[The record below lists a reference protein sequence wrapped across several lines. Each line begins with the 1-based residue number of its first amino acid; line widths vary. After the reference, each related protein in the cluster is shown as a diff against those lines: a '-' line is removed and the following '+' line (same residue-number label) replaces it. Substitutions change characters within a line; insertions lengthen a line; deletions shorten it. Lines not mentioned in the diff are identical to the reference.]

1 MHDEDTAP
9 PGEAPGATE
18 RRAAQEAA
26 AELARMGIDPGV
38 LGLDAPSNAVAPPP
52 IPPPPVPP
60 PPVPPLASEPNPVP
74 QPEDATPGW
83 FTPSQSSPPEPV
95 VPTADEVYSGRVLV
109 TLPGLT
115 PDEAPRRVWGYQ
127 PPPVEH
133 PRVLAEPPAG
143 PDPVVPRQEPSLSR
157 PLGSGP
163 DAVWASAPVPLP
175 VLAPAPVEID
185 VEAVE
190 ATLQRAADRYEDVVP
205 AGWQRA
211 MRAVTLGL
219 ITPGTAAS
227 VESERELVTKVRAR
241 RREASV
247 TAFLSGKGGV
257 GTTTVAAGIGLTL
270 SALRHDNTVLVDL
283 RLGPALLGRRMLG
296 RTGTSLSDLAAIP
309 VEGELPELLRLGGA
323 LAIVDAASMHAP
335 LTSVQTGR
343 ALQLLRSGYA
353 FTLADIGNDHAES
366 GQSTLDKADAVVVV
380 TTASQ
385 DAVLSAHIALE
396 RVRNSAPQLLPN
408 VTVALVS
415 LTDRQHRRTAR
426 RLRDQLRLAI
436 HRIIPVPFDPALA
449 AGASV
454 NLTRLRPSTREAFVR
469 LAAFVVDPVSPLD
482 APPSHRYRAGA
493 ARVTRP

>member
-1 MHDEDTAP
+1 M
-9 PGEAPGATE
+9 
-18 RRAAQEAA
+18 
-26 AELARMGIDPGV
+26 
-38 LGLDAPSNAVAPPP
+38 
-52 IPPPPVPP
+52 
-60 PPVPPLASEPNPVP
+60 
-74 QPEDATPGW
+74 
-83 FTPSQSSPPEPV
+83 
-95 VPTADEVYSGRVLV
+95 YSGRVLV

-115 PDEAPRRVWGYQ
+115 PDDEPRRVWGYQ

-133 PRVLAEPPAG
+133 PRVLAEPPLYSP
-143 PDPVVPRQEPSLSR
+143 PDPAIARQPEPSLSR

-163 DAVWASAPVPLP
+163 DSVWASARVPPVP
-175 VLAPAPVEID
+175 VAVD
-185 VEAVE
+185 VDAVE
-190 ATLQRAADRYEDVVP
+190 ATLQRAADRCDEVVP

-219 ITPGTAAS
+219 ITSGTAAS
-227 VESERELVTKVRAR
+227 VESERELVAKVRAR

-270 SALRHDNTVLVDL
+270 SALRNDATALVDL

-296 RTGTSLSDLAAIP
+296 RAGTSMSDLAAIP
-309 VEGELPELLRLGGA
+309 AEGELPELLHLGGA
-323 LAIVDAASMHAP
+323 MAIVDAGSMHSP
-335 LTSVQTGR
+335 LTAAQTGR
-343 ALQLLRSGYA
+343 ALQLLRTGYA
-353 FTLADIGNDHAES
+353 FTLADIGNDHAEA
-366 GQSTLDKADAVVVV
+366 GQATLDKADAVVVV

-396 RVRNSAPQLLPN
+396 RIRTAAPHLLPK

-454 NLTRLRPSTREAFVR
+454 SLTRLRPSTREAFVR

-482 APPSHRYRAGA
+482 AGPAHPYRSGS